1 VIGHPA
7 RFELLLLLLPLLLL
21 LLLCACSL
29 LAGSLSRGDSTSA
42 AMSLTLLATI
52 TPTGCGEGAQDQS
65 YHPTTDTA
73 PGSPSRTLGSGY
85 RLAWHGWLVTSSSIE
100 ATRPN
105 QLQPVVCL
113 MPRSSSQG
121 AIRYRS
127 FAPCSSHDTRT
138 QRGNTATDCNL

>member
-73 PGSPSRTLGSGY
+73 PGSPSRTLAVRRY
-85 RLAWHGWLVTSSSIE
+85 RLAWHG
-100 ATRPN
+100 R
-105 QLQPVVCL
+105 
-113 MPRSSSQG
+113 R
-121 AIRYRS
+121 
-127 FAPCSSHDTRT
+127 RT
-138 QRGNTATDCNL
+138 NAGVGG